1 MKRLVFTLS
10 CEYLALIHITKDKTL
25 LFWDLIKSTMLKT
38 GLQFEN
44 DRISQINALIN
55 DYYYCV
61 LNAETWYVT
70 GLELE
75 RLLLALA
82 TTIGLKAR

>member
-1 MKRLVFTLS
+1 
-10 CEYLALIHITKDKTL
+10 
-25 LFWDLIKSTMLKT
+25 MLKT

-55 DYYYCV
+55 DNYYYYYV
-61 LNAETWYVT
+61 LNAETWDVT
-70 GLELE
+70 GLKLE

-82 TTIGLKAR
+82 ATIGLKAREAVDTVIKWSR